1 MERRPVVD
9 CIHCRNKRIKQMM
22 TKPILAFLAGTAAL
36 ALLMPAQAADNA
48 QEFVNKAAVGGMF
61 EVESSK
67 IAESAAKVPAVKE
80 FAQLMIKD
88 HSAAN
93 AKLEGLAGEQKLT
106 LPKALDEKHQAS
118 LDELKGTT
126 GAVDQPYVKAQQEAH
141 NEAVA
146 LFEGYAQD
154 GDNDALKAFAAETL
168 PTLKMHQEHVEKLA
182 SSQSTSASGEPAA
195 PVPGANSFTEAQATE
210 RLVEAGY
217 SQVSQLQKDDNGIW
231 RGTAMKGGKSVS
243 VGLDYQG
250 NVVTETK

>member
-1 MERRPVVD
+1 
-9 CIHCRNKRIKQMM
+9 MM

-36 ALLMPAQAADNA
+36 ALIMPAQAADNA

-67 IAESAAKVPAVKE
+67 IAESAAKVPAVKD

-118 LDELKGTT
+118 LDQLKGTT
-126 GAVDQPYVKAQQEAH
+126 GAVDQPYVKAQQDAH

-146 LFEGYAQD
+146 LFEDYAKD

-182 SSQSTSASGEPAA
+182 SSSQSTSTSGEPAA

-210 RLVEAGY
+210 RLMEAGY
-217 SQVSQLQKDDNGIW
+217 SDVSQLQKDDNGIW

-250 NVVTETK
+250 NVVAETK